1 MRTTEKVIGL
11 SLVVMLAG
19 CSTLNSLNP
28 FAKKPDPKTLPAP
41 LVDIKSPIPARTAW
55 TYSVGS
61 GGKPFWKFYGDKAVP
76 FQFSPA
82 QVDGALYVAGGNGV
96 SRLDPANGHEV
107 WRAKVD
113 GLTAGVGTDGKV
125 VVVGGAKGQVLAYD
139 AESGKQL
146 WNMQASSEVLAA
158 PVVGQD
164 VVVVLSVDNRIV
176 GYDAKTGS
184 KKWSVQR
191 TVPAL
196 TLRTP
201 PGMVVGGTNVF
212 VAQPGG
218 KLLALTL
225 AAGLP
230 RWETTVGEPR
240 GATELERVTDIAGT
254 PVVFDKDVCTVS
266 FQGKVGC
273 FDLATGAPR
282 WTKEQSSDV
291 GVAVDQRFVFVADT
305 GGALTAFNR
314 EGGQST
320 WKNDKLWLRELS
332 TPVSYGRLV
341 AVGDFQGYIHFLSRE
356 DGAFLGRTTTDGSP
370 IHSVPLVAGSNLI
383 FQTQS
388 GTVTAIAVE

>member
-1 MRTTEKVIGL
+1 MRTTEKLVGL
-11 SLVVMLAG
+11 SLIVMLAG
-19 CSTLNSLNP
+19 CSTLNAINP
-28 FAKKPDPKTLPAP
+28 WAKKPDPKTLPAP
-41 LVDIKSPIPARTAW
+41 LVDIKSPIPARTVW

-61 GGKPFWKFYGDKAVP
+61 GSRPFWKFYGDKPVP

-125 VVVGGAKGQVLAYD
+125 VAVSGAKGQILAYD

-146 WNMQASSEVLAA
+146 WSAQASSEVLAA
-158 PVVGQD
+158 PAVGGD

-230 RWETTVGEPR
+230 RWEATVGEPR

-254 PVVFDKDVCTVS
+254 PVVIEKDICTVT

-273 FDLATGAPR
+273 FDTATGAPR

-291 GVAVDQRFVFVADT
+291 GVAVDQRFVFVADA
-305 GGALTAFNR
+305 GGNVTAYNR
-314 EGGQST
+314 EGGQSA

-370 IHSVPLVAGSNLI
+370 IRSVPLVAGSNLI

-388 GTVTAIAVE
+388 GTVTALAVE